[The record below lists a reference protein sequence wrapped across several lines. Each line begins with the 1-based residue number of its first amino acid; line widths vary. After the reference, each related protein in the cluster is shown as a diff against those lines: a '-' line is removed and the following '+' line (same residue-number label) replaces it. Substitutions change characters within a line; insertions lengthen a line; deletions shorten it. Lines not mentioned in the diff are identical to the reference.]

1 MQDGRKLTYLLTSN
15 HCLYQPVKIELK
27 KKASERFKTDLTEIG
42 KEATGGTSV
51 DVFFFNLGVMA
62 DLPYVEKMYAACVV
76 ADFILRHM
84 VPKSKQQKDQVEL
97 HQHPFSVILDRNHK
111 ELELNYHVRVQLKEE
126 YGKLQQKLTKKVK
139 LPTYDNFM
147 RKVVSSRR
155 IFSHVASQISGKTN
169 KTAFVHKH
177 TQSIMRL
184 LSNFT
189 KKDFKT
195 SKDCHIVKEFMTK
208 DVIELAI
215 KGKFE
220 QIENLRQDKAKLVN
234 TKRKRDTISKSVT
247 KTSKTS
253 TKTDKS
259 KSPLKKKGK

>member
-1 MQDGRKLTYLLTSN
+1 M
-15 HCLYQPVKIELK
+15 
-27 KKASERFKTDLTEIG
+27 
-42 KEATGGTSV
+42 
-51 DVFFFNLGVMA
+51 
-62 DLPYVEKMYAACVV
+62 
-76 ADFILRHM
+76 
-84 VPKSKQQKDQVEL
+84 
-97 HQHPFSVILDRNHK
+97 VILDRNHK
-111 ELELNYHVRVQLKEE
+111 ELELNYHVCVQLKEE

-139 LPTYDNFM
+139 LPTYDNFI
-147 RKVVSSRR
+147 RKIVSSRK

-189 KKDFKT
+189 KKDFET

-220 QIENLRQDKAKLVN
+220 QIENLKQDEAKLVN
-234 TKRKRDTISKSVT
+234 AKRKRDTISKSVT

-259 KSPLKKKGK
+259 KSTLKKGK